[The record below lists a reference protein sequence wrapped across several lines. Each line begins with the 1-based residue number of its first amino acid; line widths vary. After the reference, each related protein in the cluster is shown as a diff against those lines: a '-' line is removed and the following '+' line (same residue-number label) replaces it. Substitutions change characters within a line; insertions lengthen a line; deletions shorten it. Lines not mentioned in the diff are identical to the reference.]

1 MALFKGRSEEEIMKI
16 IQAQDQNKYL
26 DDPDEG
32 ISLIKK
38 MLIRHEKNNSFDNFD
53 KIVNDEIFPILAEL
67 ELHNE
72 LEVYQ
77 ALTKVSNQICEQKR
91 ISVLEGKR
99 VLGVGGKFSAGKSS
113 FINAITNSNLPEGQ
127 RPTTS
132 IATYIVNADAKKNVA
147 VSEGNDELEL
157 DDMALEA
164 LTHQFY
170 EKYHIGFSR
179 LVRNLVVYTPD
190 FTYPNIAILDTPGY
204 SKSDDSKNEGNSD
217 AELARNQLKAVDYLI
232 WLVDS
237 TQGVVTD
244 KDIDFLGSLNV
255 STKILVVFTKADTDT
270 IENIKKKIASAR
282 KSLQAVN
289 KDIYDIIAYNS
300 KDKVTVIGEGKLEK
314 FLEMINNDSSCKD
327 NSCTVLERYKND
339 LTEQL
344 GSQINIY
351 SDAIGKYENMM
362 DNIGNIRHI
371 LSIVMD
377 YQRKKIM
384 RKRIMECKSKL
395 ASFFDILISYAGDRC
410 SNGK

>member
-1 MALFKGRSEEEIMKI
+1 M
-16 IQAQDQNKYL
+16 
-26 DDPDEG
+26 
-32 ISLIKK
+32 
-38 MLIRHEKNNSFDNFD
+38 
-53 KIVNDEIFPILAEL
+53 
-67 ELHNE
+67 
-72 LEVYQ
+72 
-77 ALTKVSNQICEQKR
+77 
-91 ISVLEGKR
+91 
-99 VLGVGGKFSAGKSS
+99 
-113 FINAITNSNLPEGQ
+113 
-127 RPTTS
+127 
-132 IATYIVNADAKKNVA
+132 
-147 VSEGNDELEL
+147 
-157 DDMALEA
+157 
-164 LTHQFY
+164 
-170 EKYHIGFSR
+170 
-179 LVRNLVVYTPD
+179 
-190 FTYPNIAILDTPGY
+190 
-204 SKSDDSKNEGNSD
+204 
-217 AELARNQLKAVDYLI
+217 
-232 WLVDS
+232 
-237 TQGVVTD
+237 
-244 KDIDFLGSLNV
+244 
-255 STKILVVFTKADTDT
+255 FTKADTDT

-344 GSQINIY
+344 GSQISIY

-395 ASFFDILISYAGDRC
+395 SSFFDILISYAGDRC